1 MIMEERKFQIAKK
14 VYDLCKQPVWLII
27 LMTAAVIFAGIH
39 IEAQTVSNKNL
50 KIRKAIEDT
59 DKQLTD
65 ALARGDGAAMGLL
78 YAEDAQLLPPNEPAV
93 SGRKAI
99 VEYWQ
104 GAISAGIKNM
114 KLEIA
119 TVEGRDDLA
128 YEQGTYTVSGID
140 GKVLE
145 VGKFIVVWKR
155 INNRWMLYR
164 DMWSSNSLPKN

>member
-1 MIMEERKFQIAKK
+1 MEERKFQIAKK

-27 LMTAAVIFAGIH
+27 LMTAAVIFAGIQ
-39 IEAQTVSNKNL
+39 IEAQTVSDKNL
-50 KIRKAIEDT
+50 KIRKAIEET

-99 VEYWQ
+99 GEYWQ

-128 YEQGTYTVSGID
+128 YEQGAYTVSGAD

-164 DMWSSNSLPKN
+164 DMWSSNSSPQ